1 MDAIRPPEPGE
12 AARHLGA
19 LTDELGWHSAQL
31 EWWALQRAA
40 ARRWGA
46 ERTAFMGAVLREA
59 RCTAKP
65 ARRSEWERAERA
77 VAGLPEAW
85 RGPFAERL
93 AASRDRGRRAR
104 GAVPWSAAYIEAV
117 ALALRRWAAFCK
129 ETDRSVEPTGAAF
142 DAYAARLL
150 VDERTARTI
159 ADYLGRICAGFAG
172 VLDPEAVTE
181 GARFVA
187 DEWDRRAKLVG
198 ATTKTAAGVVPAS
211 AIYDLGFSLME
222 AGRRRPF
229 WGLHAARDARNG
241 VLLATAASLPQRARA
256 LSALDFETTFRMQEW
271 PMIEIHLPGRVLKM
285 REGRKDREAFHKVLE
300 NGPLWEALDEY
311 RRHFRP
317 LFDDG
322 GAVFPSVLSRGA
334 AISEGQIGRLVRDL
348 TFKHLGKRVS
358 VHRLRDCVAT
368 EASERMPDGAWLTPR
383 LLDHR
388 DRATTDRVYDHA
400 EGLEAT
406 HELAA
411 YLATRQGRRVDLIL

>member
-1 MDAIRPPEPGE
+1 MTDSNETSTTIDLRAALAPEGGAEDAALARFLDGRVDAIRPPEPGE

-19 LTDELGWHSAQL
+19 LTGELGWHSAQL

-46 ERTAFMGAVLREA
+46 ERTAFMGTVLREA
-59 RCTAKP
+59 RCTAKD
-65 ARRSEWERAERA
+65 ARRNEWEWERAERA
-77 VAGLPEAW
+77 ITGLPEAW

-104 GAVPWSAAYIEAV
+104 GAVLWSAAYIEAL

-129 ETDRSVEPTGAAF
+129 ETDRSVEPTGAVF
-142 DAYAARLL
+142 DAYAAAL
-150 VDERTARTI
+150 VAQKCGPRTV
-159 ADYLGRICAGFAG
+159 ADYLGRVVAGFAG
-172 VLDPEAVTE
+172 VLGPEAVTE

-198 ATTKTAAGVVPAS
+198 ATTKAAAGIVPAS

-222 AGRRRPF
+222 ARRRRPF
-229 WGLHAARDARNG
+229 WGLHAALDARNG

-256 LSALDFETTFRMQEW
+256 LTALDFETTFRMQEW
-271 PMIEIHLPGRVLKM
+271 PIVEVHLPGCVLKT
-285 REGRKDREAFHKVLE
+285 REGRKRREAFHRLIE

-317 LFDDG
+317 LFDG
-322 GAVFPSVLSRGA
+322 GAAVFPSVLSRGA
-334 AISEGQIGRLVRDL
+334 AISEGQIGRLVRSL

-358 VHRLRDCVAT
+358 VHRVRDCVAT
-368 EASERMPDGAWLTPR
+368 EASERMSDGAWLTPR
-383 LLDHR
+383 
-388 DRATTDRVYDHA
+388 ANA
-400 EGLEAT
+400 
-406 HELAA
+406 
-411 YLATRQGRRVDLIL
+411 